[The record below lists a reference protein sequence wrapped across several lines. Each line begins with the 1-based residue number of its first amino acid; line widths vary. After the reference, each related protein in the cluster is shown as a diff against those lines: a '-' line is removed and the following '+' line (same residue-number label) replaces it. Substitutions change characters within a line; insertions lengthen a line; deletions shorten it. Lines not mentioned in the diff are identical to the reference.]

1 MPEDPAGVLLGLC
14 VGIGLAAATGFRVF
28 VPLLVL
34 NIAAMNE
41 ALPIELAGTNFE
53 WVGSPICTVI
63 FGAATAVEIAGYY
76 IPWVDNLLDT
86 ITTPAAVIAGS
97 VAVASLLGDTDP
109 ALKWTMAMALKWTM
123 AIIAGGGAAGSIQL
137 LTVGTRAAST
147 ATTGGVGN
155 PVVSTAEAGG
165 SVLVAIL
172 AIVIPIVVAIGTILF
187 IAWLGGKFFRRRR
200 IATAEVPVS

>member
-41 ALPIELAGTNFE
+41 SLPIELAGTNFE

-109 ALKWTMAMALKWTM
+109 ALKWTM

>member
-1 MPEDPAGVLLGLC
+1 MPEDPAGVLLKLC
-14 VGIGLAAATGFRVF
+14 VGVGLAAATGFRVF

-34 NIAAMNE
+34 NVAAMSGN
-41 ALPIELAGTNFE
+41 LPVELADTGFE

-76 IPWVDNLLDT
+76 IPWIDNLLDT
-86 ITTPAAVIAGS
+86 VATPAAVIAGS
-97 VAVASLLGDTDP
+97 VAVATLLGDTDP
-109 ALKWTMAMALKWTM
+109 ALKWTL

-165 SVLVAIL
+165 SILVAIL
-172 AIVIPIVVAIGTILF
+172 AIVIPIIVAILTVLF
-187 IAWLGGKFFRRRR
+187 IAWLFGKFFRRRKN
-200 IATAEVPVS
+200 IPAQPSTG